1 MHHPGRGAGSGRTP
15 AVGTGQ
21 RASAR
26 EGVRG
31 RADALQR
38 QYVLVAGVM
47 AVMILGIIFLF
58 GHLISRSLSR
68 HYLETVLLAGR
79 EEADRLAGQMVP
91 GEGATVYDVVEK
103 RREVLEQKLSELA
116 NRLVFTSITVTDRDG
131 NVVYEAEIRSRER
144 LPEGVV
150 GDLDVGP
157 GLPDSVVRETEKTYQ
172 IPAPIGD
179 VGEVVLTMSKGRL
192 AERIS
197 SLRRD
202 LLRQTVTVAGVTLL
216 TLLGAF
222 AFVWHLIQRTRR
234 LEDQRREAEEL
245 AALGELAAN
254 LAHEIRN
261 PLNSINLNLELLEED
276 LAAGT
281 AAPGDSLASTRKE
294 VGRLARL
301 VTDFLTY
308 ARPTGSRRNPVDLAG
323 LVREVVAFL
332 RPEARDSL
340 VHLRVEADLPRVTV
354 VGDEGQLRQV
364 VINLVLNAVQAVE
377 GLEPD
382 RRVVEVGLEEE
393 EGEDGAV
400 AMVVRDRG
408 LGIPEQDLGK
418 VRQAFYTSRPGGTG
432 LGLAVAERVAR
443 SHGGRIELRNVD
455 GGGFEARVVLPRAE
469 GDVKMDRAPAAP
481 GGGRGRNA

>member
-1 MHHPGRGAGSGRTP
+1 MKAELP
-15 AVGTGQ
+15 AT
-21 RASAR
+21 AR
-26 EGVRG
+26 EGHHR

-38 QYVLVAGVM
+38 QYAIVAGVM

-68 HYLETVLLAGR
+68 HYLETVLLAGK
-79 EEADRLAGQMVP
+79 EEVDRLAGEMAS
-91 GEGATVYDVVEK
+91 EDGATVYDVVEK
-103 RREVLEQKLSELA
+103 RREVLEQKLAELA

-131 NVVYEAEIRSRER
+131 NIVYEAEIRSRER
-144 LPEGVV
+144 IPQGVV
-150 GDLDVGP
+150 RNLDVGP
-157 GLPDSVVRETEKTYQ
+157 ELPDSVVRETENTYQ

-197 SLRRD
+197 SLRQD

-276 LAAGT
+276 LASG
-281 AAPGDSLASTRKE
+281 AAATGDSLASTRKE

-308 ARPTGSRRNPVDLAG
+308 ARPTRTRREPIDLG
-323 LVREVVAFL
+323 RMVRDVVGFL
-332 RPEARDSL
+332 KPEARESL
-340 VHLRVEADLPRVTV
+340 VHLRAGADLPRVTV
-354 VGDEGQLRQV
+354 LGDEGQLRQV
-364 VINLVLNAVQAVE
+364 IINLVLNAVQALE

-382 RRVVEVGLEEE
+382 RRVVEVDLEIPAADE
-393 EGEDGAV
+393 V
-400 AMVVRDRG
+400 VIVVRDRG
-408 LGIPEQDLGK
+408 DGIPEQDLAK
-418 VRQAFYTSRPGGTG
+418 VREAFYTSRPGGTG

-443 SHGGRIELRNVD
+443 THGGRIELQNVE
-455 GGGFEARVVLPRAE
+455 GGGFEARVVLPRPE
-469 GDVKMDRAPAAP
+469 GDGKMGPAPAA
-481 GGGRGRNA
+481 GDGGRGRHA